1 MASVY
6 KLRRTGAPAPAGAAL
21 GSSFEYEDQLLA
33 RLLGERFEEVQKDP
47 QGHKDKDVFL
57 VDDSSGPPGSPAR
70 KKINPELEGALK
82 AMSAPGGTLTDAQK
96 AAMDTALGKLD
107 FPLEKLA
114 ALEQQAYLKAHDDLR
129 ADPKDKSEAAQ
140 GRNIRVAVG
149 AQLALAQKLEGAADF
164 HKDFADGL
172 VKKLADSSNP
182 LDAQPSLKGLVEAY
196 KKELDDHTASKAVA
210 DQARA
215 AAAQAP
221 TPPAPA
227 AGATAPAIPAVTPAP
242 DPKKLYEKVKAL
254 AADPEVGKALNDTPA
269 GDAIQARAKAV
280 ATSKKFIADRLA
292 SLTQKQK
299 ELSALSAKGAI
310 QKLVGLNQFN
320 QKWGAMTD
328 EELEKGGQ
336 LDKFLNEFDDV
347 KEDLQEARGIQE
359 RHENSVGRGQGGVLV
374 QNGKISVADES
385 NNQQPPIQGMLMF
398 FRKLLGAGKIT
409 NVDTQQA
416 LQTLNKVVNGN
427 PRQTKGANTELVLI
441 AGRLLAVS
449 PDQLQKLQ
457 SAKGGRWE
465 KFKQISARAAYGN
478 FKGPGIEQDRIF
490 TQRHLEKALGASEG
504 KKILNPA
511 NEFASEHCPYKDQKE
526 KERLYYRCALL
537 EGDSLCERL
546 GTGFTGKDTA
556 AKFVASAAD
565 LVDLH
570 RMKNPQDSVG
580 FTMTNPVAPTPA
592 APAAPAPA
600 APAATAPGA
609 TAPVTPAPGATAPVT
624 PAPASTIPA
633 PNPPGAPTPGQPQG
647 FLSRVGVSI
656 MDGVHTLGQG
666 FREGVAGL
674 NEGLRGRP
682 PAAPTPAPAP
692 GQPPGQPP
700 GQGQAPGQG

>member
-6 KLRRTGAPAPAGAAL
+6 KLRRTGATAPDGAAL

-33 RLLGERFEEVQKDP
+33 RLLGERFEEVQKDL
-47 QGHKDKDVFL
+47 QAGKDHKDKNVFIESPVAGAPPTPVPVKDL
-57 VDDSSGPPGSPAR
+57 VDAINAMNTPGS
-70 KKINPELEGALK
+70 
-82 AMSAPGGTLTDAQK
+82 TLTDAQK

-172 VKKLADSSNP
+172 VKKLADSSKP
-182 LDAQPSLKGLVEAY
+182 LDAHPELKKLVEKY
-196 KKELDDHTASKAVA
+196 QGKLKEHTDSQAAA

-215 AAAQAP
+215 AQALVLP
-221 TPPAPA
+221 DPA
-227 AGATAPAIPAVTPAP
+227 AGAAAAATAPAPAIPAVTPAP
-242 DPKKLYEKVKAL
+242 DASKLYEEVKAL
-254 AADPEVGKALNDTPA
+254 AAAGKAGKTLDDTPA

-299 ELSALSAKGAI
+299 ELSSLSAKGAI

-359 RHENSVGRGQGGVLV
+359 RQNQHENSVGRGQGGVLV

-457 SAKGGRWE
+457 SAKGGTWE

-592 APAAPAPA
+592 ASAVTPAPVVAPAPA
-600 APAATAPGA
+600 A
-609 TAPVTPAPGATAPVT
+609 TPAPVVT
-624 PAPASTIPA
+624 PAPAA
-633 PNPPGAPTPGQPQG
+633 
-647 FLSRVGVSI
+647 
-656 MDGVHTLGQG
+656 
-666 FREGVAGL
+666 
-674 NEGLRGRP
+674 
-682 PAAPTPAPAP
+682 TPAPAP
-692 GQPPGQPP
+692 GILSGVMGAVTNAVHTLVEGVSEGVAGLREGLGGGPVVPPVPPTPAVSGQAVS
-700 GQGQAPGQG
+700 GQAPDQTPAPGS